1 MRISDWSSDVCSS
14 DLTRAPDPLPGETR
28 AAGEPAAMLATEAQ
42 ILRGEAITGHVTRA
56 LGLDKEPE
64 LRRQW
69 FNQTNGTQTFQG
81 WLNRRVQSGL
91 EVTPSPAGSTIDIAY
106 RRSNTA
112 RSAEMAIAFA
122 DEIGRAH
129 D

>member
-1 MRISDWSSDVCSS
+1 
-14 DLTRAPDPLPGETR
+14 
-28 AAGEPAAMLATEAQ
+28 MLATEAQ

-69 FNQTNGTQTFQG
+69 FDQTNGTQTFQG

-106 RRSNTA
+106 RSSNA
-112 RSAEMAIAFA
+112 ASSAEMANALDRKSVESGKSVYVRVA
-122 DEIGRAH
+122 MGGRRTFKKKKTK
-129 D
+129 